1 MREEVLCWP
10 KNLLPHPPKK
20 AAWGGEGEGKIR
32 LLLPGASIGA
42 LVGAARSRK
51 PIGEEK
57 KVRRKPF
64 ASPWAGRG
72 SACRND
78 PPAKTE
84 RVYKSRIK
92 ESAYFIVETSEILL
106 LDAGARGQ
114 TAFLYR
120 KKARGSAR
128 PSQGRGRAFSCET
141 SVKQAKYGPDV
152 AFFQEECSI
161 FCF

>member
-10 KNLLPHPPKK
+10 KNPLPHPPKK
-20 AAWGGEGEGKIR
+20 ADWGGAGRKNPACFSPGKYGSTCWSR
-32 LLLPGASIGA
+32 A
-42 LVGAARSRK
+42 LKKADWRR
-51 PIGEEK
+51 EESK
-57 KVRRKPF
+57 KKTICF
-64 ASPWAGRG
+64 SPGRG

-141 SVKQAKYGPDV
+141 SVKQAKYGLNI
-152 AFFQEECSI
+152 AFFQRECSI

>member
-1 MREEVLCWP
+1 MAKEPPPAPSQESRLGRRGGG
-10 KNLLPHPPKK
+10 KNPL
-20 AAWGGEGEGKIR
+20 
-32 LLLPGASIGA
+32 ASPRASKGA

-72 SACRND
+72 NARRND

-92 ESAYFIVETSEILL
+92 ESAYFIVERSEILL

-141 SVKQAKYGPDV
+141 SVKQAKYGLNV
-152 AFFQEECSI
+152 AFFQRECSI

>member
-1 MREEVLCWP
+1 MRGRFFVGQRTSSRTLPRKPLGEERGREKSACFSPGKYRSTCWSRALKKADWRREES
-10 KNLLPHPPKK
+10 KK
-20 AAWGGEGEGKIR
+20 KTICFS
-32 LLLPGASIGA
+32 L
-42 LVGAARSRK
+42 
-51 PIGEEK
+51 
-57 KVRRKPF
+57 
-64 ASPWAGRG
+64 GRG

-106 LDAGARGQ
+106 LDAGTRGQ

-141 SVKQAKYGPDV
+141 SVKQAKYGLNV
-152 AFFQEECSI
+152 AFFQRKCSI